1 MMERPFHYGNAYEQ
15 QIASMLSTINAN
27 VYAQNT
33 MLGGYIEST
42 DKKMEELKRN
52 KKRKR
57 ISDNI
62 CVQQDGT
69 IILLEVYDNG
79 EKIGSVNVISSENI
93 EKADFL
99 TQIKKVLGRLLK

>member
-79 EKIGSVNVISSENI
+79 EK
-93 EKADFL
+93 
-99 TQIKKVLGRLLK
+99 